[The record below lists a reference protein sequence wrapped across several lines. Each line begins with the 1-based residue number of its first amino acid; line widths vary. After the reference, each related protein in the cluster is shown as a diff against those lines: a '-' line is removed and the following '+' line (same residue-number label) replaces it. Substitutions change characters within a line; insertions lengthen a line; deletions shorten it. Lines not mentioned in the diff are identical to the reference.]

1 MADAVQERFR
11 ELVARWKAD
20 RPASSSSAR
29 QLAMDPAYQSII
41 GMGEQVV
48 PLIIAELEREPDHW
62 FIALHAITGADPVK
76 PGHAG
81 RICLMAKDWSE
92 WAQAA
97 GIR

>member
-1 MADAVQERFR
+1 M
-11 ELVARWKAD
+11 
-20 RPASSSSAR
+20 
-29 QLAMDPAYQSII
+29 
-41 GMGEQVV
+41 

-76 PGHAG
+76 PDHAG
-81 RICLMAKDWSE
+81 RIRLMAKDWTE